1 LKEDNNMYR
10 DIQSRLS
17 ILAGKVILH
26 REESEFNR
34 DVWLSIKEL
43 KEMLTVEEDGLN
55 TGNFFCPLCDSLIVT
70 DPEEDW
76 GDMIVK
82 EKGNNDTQ

>member
-1 LKEDNNMYR
+1 MYR

-43 KEMLTVEEDGLN
+43 KEMLTVNEDGPN
-55 TGNFFCPLCDSLIVT
+55 TGNYFCPLCDSLIEVE
-70 DPEEDW
+70 DEEEW
-76 GDMIVK
+76 GEMIVK
-82 EKGNNDTQ
+82 QKGPNNESK